1 MAFGT
6 PSVYGSPTSPIKRPT
21 QYSGLTSVSD
31 VYNSGKL
38 MPQYQAFSGGYPSDL
53 TAARQSSDIDAARQR
68 DAMLDLD
75 ERRAQIQTP
84 QQRQQTELIN
94 LARTS
99 GITRPTYEQ
108 DWLQQQAA
116 QRASAES
123 AAAQEREGTRSVQLR
138 AEQESDRRAQQQA
151 QEALMT
157 LSANQRQAEMRL
169 QESLM
174 GEREG
179 RRKAAIPGLLASVP
193 GLDESR
199 YETGAIDEGEEA
211 ADQAAFTSA
220 RERTGATS
228 LSAVRALRELM
239 AGQGLHGSSVEAAG
253 LGNVIGDARGTVGE
267 VARTQAVR
275 RSQRAGQRAD
285 RDVNAK
291 LTRRS
296 QDISRQQAL
305 QQLILGSIY

>member
-1 MAFGT
+1 MAIFGASIPET
-6 PSVYGSPTSPIKRPT
+6 ARPYGTASLAPLSAGLGGKKARPIMDLLGDPAEEGASAS
-21 QYSGLTSVSD
+21 QLPFAVQQGL
-31 VYNSGKL
+31 
-38 MPQYQAFSGGYPSDL
+38 
-53 TAARQSSDIDAARQR
+53 
-68 DAMLDLD
+68 
-75 ERRAQIQTP
+75 E
-84 QQRQQTELIN
+84 QQRQGAAIQSPL
-94 LARTS
+94 
-99 GITRPTYEQ
+99 
-108 DWLQQQAA
+108 QAA
-116 QRASAES
+116 QTEQIQLNTRQQQNPDTKSTPYGKISPGAYDQYILQQASQES
-123 AAAQEREGTRSVQLR
+123 EGKRSGQLR

-157 LSANQRQAEMRL
+157 LSANQRQAELRL

-174 GEREG
+174 AEREG
-179 RRKAAIPGLLASVP
+179 RRKEAIPELLASVP
-193 GLDESR
+193 GLDESK

-220 RERTGATS
+220 RERAGSTS
-228 LSAVRALRELM
+228 LSAVRALREMM

-253 LGNVIGDARGTVGE
+253 MGNVIGDARGTVGE
-267 VARTQAVR
+267 VARTQALR

-285 RDVNAK
+285 RDVNSK